1 MSSTAETVIA
11 RILKRK
17 TAPTA
22 ETILVEL
29 GKAGC
34 VITDPEPSEPPVWL
48 PKGNLGRDNVM
59 QVADLVRK
67 GLTVEEIV
75 AETRKSKRMVER
87 YVAAAIHL
95 GWVSRRPQRKRVT
108 RKAQS

>member
-1 MSSTAETVIA
+1 MPSTAETVIA
-11 RILKRK
+11 RVLKRK
-17 TAPTA
+17 KPPTA

-34 VITDPEPSEPPVWL
+34 VVTNPEPVEPPVWL
-48 PKGNLGRDNVM
+48 PKGNLSRDHVM

-75 AETRKSKRMVER
+75 AETGKSKRMVER
-87 YVAAAIHL
+87 YVAAAVHL
-95 GWVSRRPQRKRVT
+95 GWVGRRPQRKRKA

>member
-1 MSSTAETVIA
+1 MSSTAETIITRV
-11 RILKRK
+11 LKRK
-17 TAPTA
+17 KPPTA

-34 VITDPEPSEPPVWL
+34 VITDPEPVEPPVWL
-48 PKGNLGRDNVM
+48 PKGNLGRDHVM
-59 QVADLVRK
+59 EVADLVRK

-75 AETRKSKRMVER
+75 AETGKSKRMVER
-87 YVAAAIHL
+87 YIAAAVHL
-95 GWVSRRPQRKRVT
+95 GWIKRRPQRKQVT